1 MQNNTQDTLITISK
15 HIYCPD
21 FDLVPGDVIQIIGFP
36 DFIRCNSERWV
47 PNKRFIRIKVISGE
61 LQGDMSDIDLTEVL

>member
-36 DFIRCNSERWV
+36 DLYDKH

-61 LQGDMSDIDLTEVL
+61 LQGDMTDIDLSEVL